1 MIRTYPQDKTR
12 NYGVRSASLEIVER
26 VVLPSLLRRPMMSSS
41 VYNADRTTH
50 LRIVAVAL
58 MASIAIVGLAISAR
72 VNSI

>member
-1 MIRTYPQDKTR
+1 
-12 NYGVRSASLEIVER
+12 
-26 VVLPSLLRRPMMSSS
+26 MSSS

-72 VNSI
+72 VNLFQGSQITSAGMIQKAEISKNEAIAAPTVRKWL